1 MSLIICKEKMSFE
14 QLMGI
19 QTPLATESHV
29 PVPHSTLVNLTRE
42 AISRAGME
50 IVKEE
55 HGVAR
60 DGMNYF
66 GGFALRGELVNS
78 QDRQLVVGL
87 RNSHLKQFAAS
98 ICIGASM
105 MVCENLH
112 FSSDTKLGRRHTT
125 NIFTDLPRV
134 LADAVGRCVSQW
146 QTIGQRFDAYKEI
159 EISRDRAADLLI
171 ELADAKAL
179 PPREIYSVMNE
190 FRNPRHPEFKGQTLY
205 SLFNA
210 FTEEMKG
217 SDLSKLPYRTM
228 ACESIFD
235 KLARFIPS
243 EPIEID
249 ASEVGNEFET
259 LVVAGA

>member
-1 MSLIICKEKMSFE
+1 MSLIICKQKMNFE
-14 QLMGI
+14 QLLGI
-19 QTPLATESHV
+19 QTPPATESHV
-29 PVPHSTLVNLTRE
+29 PIPHSSLVNLTRE
-42 AISRAGME
+42 AINRAGME
-50 IVKEE
+50 IVQEE

-66 GGFALRGELVNS
+66 GGFALRGELVNAE
-78 QDRQLVVGL
+78 DKRLVVGL

-98 ICIGASM
+98 ICIGSSM
-105 MVCENLH
+105 LVCENLH

-125 NIFTDLPRV
+125 NIMTDLPRI

-159 EISRDRAADLLI
+159 EVSRDRAADLLI

-235 KLARFIPS
+235 KLARFVPA
-243 EPIEID
+243 EPIILD
-249 ASEVGNEFET
+249 ASEADESEP
-259 LVVAGA
+259 LVVIG

>member
-1 MSLIICKEKMSFE
+1 MSFE

-29 PVPHSTLVNLTRE
+29 PIPHSTLVNLTRE
-42 AISRAGME
+42 AINRAGME
-50 IVKEE
+50 IVEEE
-55 HGVAR
+55 HGIAR

-66 GGFALRGELVNS
+66 GGFALRGELINAE
-78 QDRQLVVGL
+78 DKRLVVGL

-105 MVCENLH
+105 TVCSNLN

-125 NIFTDLPRV
+125 NILTDLPRV

-146 QTIGQRFDAYKEI
+146 QTIEQRFEAYKQI

-171 ELADAKAL
+171 DLADAKAL
-179 PPREIYSVMNE
+179 PPRDIYNVINE
-190 FRNPRHPEFKGQTLY
+190 FRSPHHPEFKEQTLY

-210 FTEEMKG
+210 FTQEMKG

-235 KLARFIPS
+235 KLARFTPA
-243 EPIEID
+243 EPIILD
-249 ASEVGNEFET
+249 ASEIDESDP
-259 LVVAGA
+259 LVVIG